1 MKPVGPPSL
10 AQAPLPEP
18 AALTRLR
25 ECFYAEAGVRLGDGK
40 AEFVRWRLSARLRA
54 LGLESFMDYAARVT
68 VDAAERK
75 KMVEALLVHETRFFR
90 EPAQFTWLE
99 RELFPHW
106 RHDSTRRRSRHVRAW
121 SAACST
127 GQEPYSLAMLLL
139 AHLPAEEGW
148 SVEVLG
154 TDLSGDALARAE
166 AAMWP
171 MEKASEI
178 PTAYLHRFMLRGT
191 GPAEGWIRAGP
202 QLRSAVRFQ
211 PLNLLRVEDKVPG
224 IFDLVMCRNVLIYF
238 DAASSARALRGLVRC
253 LAPDGLLL
261 LGHAEGLHGMRGMR
275 AVHSSIYTRASGTA
289 SP

>member
-1 MKPVGPPSL
+1 MKAAGLAGL

-18 AALTRLR
+18 AALSRLR

-68 VDAAERK
+68 LDAAERK

-99 RELFPHW
+99 RELLPRW
-106 RHDSTRRRSRHVRAW
+106 RQDTRRRRHVRAW

-127 GQEPYSLAMLLL
+127 GQEPYTLAMVLL

-171 MEKASEI
+171 MEKAPEI

-191 GPAEGWIRAGP
+191 GPAEGWMRAGP
-202 QLRSAVRFQ
+202 QLRSVVRFQ
-211 PLNLLRVEDKVPG
+211 PLNLLRVEDKAPG
-224 IFDLVMCRNVLIYF
+224 TFDLVMCRNVLIYF
-238 DAASSARALRGLVRC
+238 DAASSARAMRGLVRC

-261 LGHAEGLHGMRGMR
+261 LGHAEGLHGLRGLR
-275 AVHSSIYTRASGTA
+275 GLHSSIYTQDPGHPA
-289 SP
+289 P